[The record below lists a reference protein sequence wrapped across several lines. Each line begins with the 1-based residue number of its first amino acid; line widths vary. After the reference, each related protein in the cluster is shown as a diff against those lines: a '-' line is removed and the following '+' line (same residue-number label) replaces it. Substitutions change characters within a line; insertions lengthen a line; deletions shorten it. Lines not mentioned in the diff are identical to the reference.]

1 MKLLGSDFVSK
12 HKVKQQTQNGEAMQ
26 CKPNTIYIKVLY
38 ENIDQTLMNS
48 LHSLVNFEIGGLYC
62 LVIQQS
68 IYLVSLNTHVTPS
81 LWCISSCNLSRSF
94 WSIFIYN
101 KLLCMNLWSLQYPIC
116 ACFSRGRECEVHVDY
131 NYHYPTTWCLLPF
144 PMKYNN
150 DH

>member
-81 LWCISSCNLSRSF
+81 L
-94 WSIFIYN
+94 
-101 KLLCMNLWSLQYPIC
+101 
-116 ACFSRGRECEVHVDY
+116 
-131 NYHYPTTWCLLPF
+131 
-144 PMKYNN
+144 
-150 DH
+150 